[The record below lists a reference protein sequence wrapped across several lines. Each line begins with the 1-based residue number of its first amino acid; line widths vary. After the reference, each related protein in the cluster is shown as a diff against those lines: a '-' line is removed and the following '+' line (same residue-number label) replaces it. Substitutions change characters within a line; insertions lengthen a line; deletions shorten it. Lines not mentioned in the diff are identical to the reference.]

1 LPFPIR
7 PLRGLDPGPS
17 TSPSEDAAG
26 TPTATT
32 SSMPRQRLRS
42 IARES
47 KFQGPGMSSSLSG
60 PALNAGD
67 RVLGGIHRLKVE
79 LGVAEQ
85 CQLDSLAESLDI
97 CLIEE
102 ELVGALPVAALG
114 SAVGQRQHVGSH
126 VLDRGQD
133 ATVLGREQAG
143 QAVADSAGGR

>member
-1 LPFPIR
+1 
-7 PLRGLDPGPS
+7 
-17 TSPSEDAAG
+17 
-26 TPTATT
+26 
-32 SSMPRQRLRS
+32 
-42 IARES
+42 
-47 KFQGPGMSSSLSG
+47 MSSSLSG

-67 RVLGGIHRLKVE
+67 QVLGGIHRLKVE

-85 CQLDSLAESLDI
+85 CQLNSLAESLDI

-102 ELVGALPVAALG
+102 ELAGALPVAALG

-126 VLDRGQD
+126 VLDCGQD